1 MRKRAALLFL
11 SALVLMS
18 GCEKIDDS
26 KEKNTAAAEDM
37 VSQSAEISQ
46 TENETSAA
54 ETEAAAETEIAEE
67 TETTETTE
75 TTEETQ
81 EQSLEISEEDYENVL
96 DNIAFVG
103 DSVTSG
109 FSAYQKVDMDKVFA
123 TPCVGPSNIRDYTF
137 EYGGEEYA
145 ALTILSFEQPE
156 YVVISMGLND
166 INTYSPENFSEIYM
180 DFVEDA
186 MAVCEDSQ
194 FYIFSVT
201 PVAAEC
207 ENITNDTIDGVNAQ
221 LEKTVSE
228 YGSDRLHYVDCNS
241 VLKNENGCL
250 AGDFSGG
257 DGIHLSSGAYDV
269 MLEKLVCSISGE

>member
-1 MRKRAALLFL
+1 MRKKAALLVL
-11 SALVLMS
+11 SALLLMS
-18 GCEKIDDS
+18 GCEKTEDS
-26 KEKNTAAAEDM
+26 NDKNTAAAEDT
-37 VSQSAEISQ
+37 VSQSAEMIQ

-54 ETEAAAETEIAEE
+54 ETEVSEEKQEPSSANTETAEE
-67 TETTETTE
+67 T
-75 TTEETQ
+75 Q
-81 EQSLEISEEDYENVL
+81 KQSPEVSEEDYENVL
-96 DNIAFVG
+96 DSIAFIG

-109 FSAYQKVDMDKVFA
+109 FSSYQKVDMDKVFA
-123 TPCVGPSNIRDYTF
+123 TPCVGPSNIRDYSF
-137 EYGGEEYA
+137 EYGGDEYA
-145 ALTILSFEQPE
+145 ALTILNFEQPD

-166 INTYSPENFSEIYM
+166 INTYSPENFSELYM

-207 ENITNDTIDGVNAQ
+207 ENISNDTIDGVNAQ

-250 AGDFSGG
+250 SGDYSGG

-269 MLEKLVCSISGE
+269 MLDKLVCSISGE

>member
-1 MRKRAALLFL
+1 MKKRAALLVL

-18 GCEKIDDS
+18 GCEKIDDA

-207 ENITNDTIDGVNAQ
+207 ENITNDTIDGINAQ

-250 AGDFSGG
+250 DSDYSGG
-257 DGIHLSSGAYDV
+257 DGVHLSSGAYDV
-269 MLEKLVCSISGE
+269 MLEKLVDSISGE

>member
-1 MRKRAALLFL
+1 MKKRAALLVL

-18 GCEKIDDS
+18 GCEKIDDA

-46 TENETSAA
+46 TENETSAT
-54 ETEAAAETEIAEE
+54 ETEAA
-67 TETTETTE
+67 
-75 TTEETQ
+75 EETQ
-81 EQSLEISEEDYENVL
+81 EQSPEISEDVYENVL
-96 DNIAFVG
+96 DNIAFIG

-109 FSAYQKVDMDKVFA
+109 FSGYQKVDMDKVFA
-123 TPCVGPSNIRDYTF
+123 TPCVGPSNIRDFSF
-137 EYGGEEYA
+137 EYNGEEYA
-145 ALTILSFEQPE
+145 ALTILNFEQPD

-166 INTYSPENFSEIYM
+166 INTYSPENFSELYM

-186 MAVCEDSQ
+186 MTVCEESQ

-207 ENITNDTIDGVNAQ
+207 ENIVNDTIDGINAQ

-250 AGDFSGG
+250 DSDYSGG
-257 DGIHLSSGAYDV
+257 DGVHLSSGAYDV
-269 MLEKLVCSISGE
+269 MLEKLVDSISGE

>member
-1 MRKRAALLFL
+1 MRKRAALLVL

-18 GCEKIDDS
+18 GCEKIDDA
-26 KEKNTAAAEDM
+26 KEKNTAAEDM
-37 VSQSAEISQ
+37 VSQSAEICQ

-54 ETEAAAETEIAEE
+54 ETEAAVETE
-67 TETTETTE
+67 
-75 TTEETQ
+75 
-81 EQSLEISEEDYENVL
+81 EQSSEVPEQSREISEEDYENVL
-96 DNIAFVG
+96 DNVVFVG

-109 FSAYQKVDMDKVFA
+109 FSCYQKVDMNKVFA
-123 TPCVGPSNIRDYTF
+123 TPCVGPSNIRDYSF
-137 EYGGEEYA
+137 EYSGEEYA
-145 ALTILSFEQPE
+145 ALTILNFEQPE

-166 INTYSPENFSEIYM
+166 INTYSPENFSELYM

-186 MAVCEDSQ
+186 MTVCEDSQ

-228 YGSDRLHYVDCNS
+228 YGSDRLHYVDCNT

-250 AGDFSGG
+250 DSDYSGG
-257 DGIHLSSGAYDV
+257 DGVHLSSGAYDV
-269 MLEKLVCSISGE
+269 MLDRLVSSISGE

>member
-1 MRKRAALLFL
+1 MRKRAALLVL
-11 SALVLMS
+11 SALLLMS
-18 GCEKIDDS
+18 GCEKIKDA
-26 KEKNTAAAEDM
+26 KEKNTAPAEDT
-37 VSQSAEISQ
+37 VSQSAEMIQ

-54 ETEAAAETEIAEE
+54 ETEVSEEKQEQSSSDTETAEE
-67 TETTETTE
+67 T
-75 TTEETQ
+75 Q
-81 EQSLEISEEDYENVL
+81 NQSPEVSEEDYENVL
-96 DNIAFVG
+96 DSIAFIG

-123 TPCVGPSNIRDYTF
+123 TPCVGPSNIRDYSF
-137 EYGGEEYA
+137 EYGGDEYA
-145 ALTILSFEQPE
+145 ALTILNFEQPD

-228 YGSDRLHYVDCNS
+228 YGSDRLHYVDCNT

>member
-228 YGSDRLHYVDCNS
+228 YGSDRLHYVDCNT

-250 AGDFSGG
+250 DSDYSGG
-257 DGIHLSSGAYDV
+257 DGVHLSSGAYDV
-269 MLEKLVCSISGE
+269 MLDRLVGSISGE

>member
-228 YGSDRLHYVDCNS
+228 YGSDRLHYVDCNT

-250 AGDFSGG
+250 DSDYSGG
-257 DGIHLSSGAYDV
+257 DGVHLSSGAYDV
-269 MLEKLVCSISGE
+269 MLEKLVGSISGE